1 MIEHDKLQDTISSL
15 HKDLQTLQV
24 TLAHASVNML
34 SPMGMDDLNQI
45 VDRLGSLQ
53 TQAARLE
60 ANRQHLKGISA
71 IGQLINASLDPGI
84 VLQNVIDTIIKLTH
98 AERGFLMLNDG
109 KGHFVTPV
117 ARNWDKSTISEV
129 ELQVSRTVINRVLSE
144 GNPILTTNAQLD
156 PRFVGQQSI
165 ITNKL
170 RSILCVPLKLKD
182 QIVGV
187 VYTDHRIQTGIFSES
202 DSELMLSFANQ
213 AAIAIENARLYASVK
228 VSLDEVTELKKLM
241 ADVFASIASGV
252 ITTNQDEE
260 IIFCNQAA
268 RKILNVKEGEHL
280 RKQLENHLPELAGKL
295 SPYMERTWKYRE
307 SFSGLEFSPHTK
319 NREELD
325 LRFSLTPLEGGETK
339 SKGITIVVE
348 DQTEKKRLVAKQR
361 LFERMVGSAVI
372 NQLNPDSIQLGGSR
386 AMITTIFAD
395 LHGFTRL
402 GENVSPETLI
412 SVINCYLSAA
422 ADAILMR
429 EGTIDKFLGDAV
441 MAWFNAPIEQP
452 DHALRAI
459 KAAIAMRDILP
470 EIQCQ
475 FPPEFQLDFSIG
487 IDTGESVLGLV
498 GTEKRLE
505 FTAIGD
511 SVNTAKRLQ
520 EYAQAGQIVI
530 SAATW
535 NIVKDQVEVR
545 KLDPFSAKGKTGL
558 LSVFEVI
565 KLKNTD

>member
-1 MIEHDKLQDTISSL
+1 MIEHDKLQDTISTL
-15 HKDLQTLQV
+15 YNDLQTLQV
-24 TLAHASVNML
+24 TLAHASVNMI
-34 SPMGMDDLNQI
+34 SPSGMDELNQI
-45 VDRLGSLQ
+45 VERLGNLKS
-53 TQAARLE
+53 QAARLE

-71 IGQLINASLDPGI
+71 IGQLINASLDPGV
-84 VLQNVIDTIIKLTH
+84 VLLNVIDTIIKLTH

-117 ARNWDKSTISEV
+117 ARNWDQSTISEA
-129 ELQVSRTVINRVLSE
+129 ELQVSRSVIHRVLSE
-144 GNPILTTNAQLD
+144 GKPILTTNAQLD

-241 ADVFASIASGV
+241 TDVFASIASGV

-268 RKILNVKEGEHL
+268 RKILNVSEGGNL
-280 RKQLENHLPELAGKL
+280 RKQLESHLPELAGKL
-295 SPYMERTWKYRE
+295 SPYMERTWKYQE

-319 NREELD
+319 SREELD

-395 LHGFTRL
+395 LNGFTRL

-452 DHALRAI
+452 DHALRAV

-505 FTAIGD
+505 FTAMGD

-558 LSVFEVI
+558 LSIYEVI
-565 KLKNTD
+565 KLKDGN

>member
-1 MIEHDKLQDTISSL
+1 MIEHDKLQDTIDSL
-15 HKDLQTLQV
+15 QKDMQTLQV

-45 VDRLGSLQ
+45 VERLGKLKS
-53 TQAARLE
+53 QAARLE
-60 ANRQHLKGISA
+60 ANREHLKGISA
-71 IGQLINASLDPGI
+71 IGQLINASLDPGV
-84 VLQNVIDTIIKLTH
+84 VLLNVIDTIIKLTH

-117 ARNWDKSTISEV
+117 ARNWDQSTISEA
-129 ELQVSRTVINRVLSE
+129 ELQVSRSVIHRVLSE
-144 GNPILTTNAQLD
+144 GKPILTTNAQLD

-241 ADVFASIASGV
+241 TDVFASIASGV

-268 RKILNVKEGEHL
+268 RKILNVKEGGHL
-280 RKQLENHLPELAGKL
+280 RNQLESHLPELAGKL
-295 SPYMERTWKYRE
+295 SPYMERTWKYHE

-372 NQLNPDSIQLGGSR
+372 NQLNPD
-386 AMITTIFAD
+386 FD
-395 LHGFTRL
+395 PTRRQP
-402 GENVSPETLI
+402 GNDHDNICRPERFYPTG
-412 SVINCYLSAA
+412 
-422 ADAILMR
+422 R
-429 EGTIDKFLGDAV
+429 ECLT
-441 MAWFNAPIEQP
+441 
-452 DHALRAI
+452 
-459 KAAIAMRDILP
+459 
-470 EIQCQ
+470 
-475 FPPEFQLDFSIG
+475 
-487 IDTGESVLGLV
+487 
-498 GTEKRLE
+498 
-505 FTAIGD
+505 
-511 SVNTAKRLQ
+511 
-520 EYAQAGQIVI
+520 
-530 SAATW
+530 
-535 NIVKDQVEVR
+535 
-545 KLDPFSAKGKTGL
+545 
-558 LSVFEVI
+558 
-565 KLKNTD
+565 